1 MPARRAPEGRTKHFE
16 GAPRPTKCVISTHS
30 LHERPPS
37 AYTVAAGGRKRR
49 ERGHLEKK
57 GAGAY
62 TRAMRRPIVIAGGV
76 LLTALIVS
84 GDALAL
90 APSPRRA
97 VRAIALPEA
106 AVPLTLAVDR
116 GG

>member
-1 MPARRAPEGRTKHFE
+1 MRQHGRA
-16 GAPRPTKCVISTHS
+16 A
-30 LHERPPS
+30 
-37 AYTVAAGGRKRR
+37 
-49 ERGHLEKK
+49 RGHLEKK

-90 APSPRRA
+90 APSPCRAGRA
-97 VRAIALPEA
+97 VRAIALPEV